1 MFVNLNIPS
10 FGELLS
16 KFVFSFKKKKYEFR
30 QPITKWYCNVCYTV
44 ILKIWA
50 WWSDI
55 LNNYLLY
62 ICLYVLGLILFF

>member
-44 ILKIWA
+44 IL
-50 WWSDI
+50 
-55 LNNYLLY
+55 
-62 ICLYVLGLILFF
+62 